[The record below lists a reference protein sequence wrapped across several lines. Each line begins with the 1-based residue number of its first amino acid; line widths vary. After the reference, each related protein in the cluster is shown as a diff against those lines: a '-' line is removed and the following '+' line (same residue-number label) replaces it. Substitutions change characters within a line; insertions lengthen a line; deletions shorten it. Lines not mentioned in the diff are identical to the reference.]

1 VIRQLRAEGLTIS
14 ADIGWNPKMF
24 ASADLPRILGELDFT
39 FPNEIEARAMT
50 SERSTNKALNKLAR
64 WVRTPVIKLGAA
76 GSITIQNGKM
86 VTAKSIRVR
95 SIDATGAGDAFN
107 GGFLHGYLA
116 GWALK
121 DCLLAGNVC
130 GALATTAAGGS
141 SAIPTQSKLRKL
153 MNALGT

>member
-1 VIRQLRAEGLTIS
+1 V
-14 ADIGWNPKMF
+14 
-24 ASADLPRILGELDFT
+24 LGELDFT

-50 SERSTNKALNKLAR
+50 SERSTEKALKKLAK

-76 GSITIQNGKM
+76 GSIAIQNGRLL
-86 VTAKSIRVR
+86 TAKSIRVR

-116 GWALK
+116 GWSLEN
-121 DCLLAGNVC
+121 CLRAGNVC

-141 SAIPTQSKLRKL
+141 SALPTPRKLREL
-153 MNALGT
+153 MKTEVKTVFPRPTPTRLLLREF